1 MSDEETEFR
10 PKLGR
15 IRSRGTSK
23 RFVNRVLIAAELS
36 GFSYNRLLRIGTR
49 QARPAKRFGR
59 GRVAA
64 FRATDRL
71 MADRSRRVVIKAR
84 VVRLGKGIGAARAH
98 LSYLQRDGVT
108 RDGARGQ
115 LYGADRE
122 AIDGKGFIERSVGDR
137 HQFRFIVAPED
148 AADMSDLKGFTRDLM
163 AQMERD
169 LGTWLDWAAVDH
181 FNTDN
186 PHTHIVLRGADAAGR
201 DLVISPDYIS
211 HGMRARASELMTLEL
226 GPKSEQEIRARL
238 GGEVGQDRYTSLDAA
253 IARQTKEGVIDLR
266 PPPGAGGADSQDR
279 GFARG
284 LMVGRMQKLER
295 MGLADALGPAQW
307 RIAPNA
313 RETLRA
319 LGERGDIIKTLHRAM
334 NRSPSD
340 YAIHEGGGETIVGRV
355 VEKGLAD
362 EQTDRPYL
370 IVDGIDGRAHYL
382 RLTSMAEVEDLPTGA
397 VVEVGPEKLESRRSD
412 QTIARL
418 AAEND
423 GIYSP
428 SRHLAEAR
436 DAALDARIPGAF
448 DAEAY
453 VEAHVRRLEALR
465 RAGIVERLDADRWQ
479 VPPDYAE
486 RSVGFDARKG
496 AGRAVGITMLSFA
509 DLDSQVTAD
518 GATWLDRQLVG
529 YVRPTLAAAGF
540 GQQVREALDHRAA
553 QLVDQGLATRA
564 GARLLFARDL
574 LATLQ
579 ERELTR
585 VGNEIAVREQVPY
598 RPARNGDPV
607 RGTYRRSVT
616 LASGRFALIEN
627 AREFTLVPWRPVLER
642 ELGREVTGVM
652 RGSTVSWSL
661 GRQRGRGIG

>member
-15 IRSRGTSK
+15 IRSRGTSQ

-36 GFSYNRLLRIGTR
+36 GFSDNRLLRIGTR
-49 QARPAKRFGR
+49 HARPAKQFGR

-71 MADRSRRVVIKAR
+71 MADSSRRVVIKAR

-98 LSYLQRDGVT
+98 LLYLQRDGVT

-115 LYGADRE
+115 LYGADRD
-122 AIDGKGFIERSVGDR
+122 AIDGKGFIERSAGDR

-148 AADMSDLKGFTRDLM
+148 GADMSDLKGFTRDLM

-169 LGTWLDWAAVDH
+169 LGTRLDWVAVDH

-186 PHTHIVLRGADAAGR
+186 PHTHIVVRGADAAGR

-211 HGMRARASELMTLEL
+211 RGMRARASELVTLEL
-226 GPKSEQEIRARL
+226 GPKSEQEIRTRL

-253 IARQTKEGVIDLR
+253 IARRAKDGMIDLR
-266 PPPGAGGADSQDR
+266 PPPGIGAVLPDQR
-279 GFARG
+279 VARG

-295 MGLADALGPAQW
+295 MGLAEPIGPAQW

-334 NRSPSD
+334 KRSPSE
-340 YAIHEGGGETIVGRV
+340 YAIHEGGDQRVIGRV

-362 EQTDRPYL
+362 ELTDRPYL

-382 RLTSMAEVEDLPTGA
+382 RLASMAEIEDLPTGA
-397 VVEVGPEKLESRRSD
+397 VVEVGPAKLMSRRSD

-436 DAALDARIPGAF
+436 DAALGARTPGAF

-479 VPPDYAE
+479 VPADYAE
-486 RSVGFDARKG
+486 RAVGFDARKG
-496 AGRAVGITMLSFA
+496 TGRAVGITILSFA

-529 YVRPTLAAAGF
+529 HVRPTLAVAGF
-540 GQQVREALDHRAA
+540 GQQVREALDRRAA
-553 QLVDQGLATRA
+553 QLADQGLATRV

-574 LATLQ
+574 LATLE

-598 RPARNGDPV
+598 HPTRNGEHIN
-607 RGTYRRSVT
+607 GTYRRSVT

-627 AREFTLVPWRPVLER
+627 ARDFTLVPWRPVLER